1 MSRIGRLPIPLRSG
15 VNVAIDGSKVAIQGP
30 NGRLEQALPR
40 GIQARTGTNELVVD
54 RRDDSARQRA
64 LHGLT
69 RALLANAVQ
78 GVATPF
84 ARALEIQGVGYRADV
99 AGQTLKL
106 AVGFSHPVEFAIPAG
121 VKVAVEKNTRITVT
135 GCDRQLVGQV
145 AANIRAVRPP
155 DVYKHKGIR
164 YVDEVL
170 RKKAGKTGAK

>member
-1 MSRIGRLPIPLRSG
+1 MSRIGRLPIALKSG
-15 VNVAIDGSKVAIQGP
+15 VEVTIAESRVSIRGP
-30 NGRLEQALPR
+30 KGKLEQALPR
-40 GIQARTGTNELVVD
+40 GIRARTAEGSLVVE

-64 LHGLT
+64 LHGLA

-78 GVATPF
+78 GVSTPF
-84 ARALEIQGVGYRADV
+84 SRTLEISGVGYRADV
-99 AGQTLKL
+99 AGQTLRL
-106 AVGFSHPVEFAIPAG
+106 AIGFSHPVEFSIPTG
-121 VKVAVEKNTRITVT
+121 VQVQVEKNTRITIT

-145 AANIRAVRPP
+145 AADVRAIRPP